1 MLGVIAFSATRGSRL
16 TPRQKLLLGTGLCG
30 GFTTFSTFAVDVV
43 ALWGAGKVG
52 TAAALVTAS
61 NGGAILAVATAAR
74 LARR

>member
-43 ALWGAGKVG
+43 ALWSAGKVG
-52 TAAALVTAS
+52 TAAALVTARRDPS
-61 NGGAILAVATAAR
+61 AVAIEWKTFESVP
-74 LARR
+74 